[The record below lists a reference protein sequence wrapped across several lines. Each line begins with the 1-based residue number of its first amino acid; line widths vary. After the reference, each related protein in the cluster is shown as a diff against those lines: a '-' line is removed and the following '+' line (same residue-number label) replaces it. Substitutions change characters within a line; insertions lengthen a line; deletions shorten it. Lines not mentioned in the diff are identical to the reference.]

1 MWYLWT
7 GACSSLFGKED
18 MTTFERY
25 FIKDKSTH
33 KEKENPYYNFRD
45 SEEMCNMIFEEFGL
59 DPAESRIINGH
70 VPVKNKFGENPI
82 KCNGKLIVIDG
93 GFAKAY
99 RSQTG
104 LAGYT
109 LTYNSYGLQLISHQP
124 FKSIEDA
131 FSKETD
137 ILSSTQI
144 VEKLDRKKVGDTDIG
159 KELKNQIKD
168 LKLLLKAY
176 RKGLINE
183 VR

>member
-1 MWYLWT
+1 M
-7 GACSSLFGKED
+7 
-18 MTTFERY
+18 
-25 FIKDKSTH
+25 
-33 KEKENPYYNFRD
+33 
-45 SEEMCNMIFEEFGL
+45 
-59 DPAESRIINGH
+59 
-70 VPVKNKFGENPI
+70 
-82 KCNGKLIVIDG
+82 IVIDG